1 MGMDTPEQWR
11 PITGYKGAYE
21 VSDQGRVRSVTRTIT
36 TAHGRTRTYK
46 GQIKEPTV
54 RDGGRLVVSL
64 QVDGQARA
72 RLVSHLVAEAFL
84 GERPQGMVVCHNNGN
99 PADNRLGN
107 LRYDT
112 MAGNMHDKKLHGTD
126 HNVNKTHCP
135 RNHSLSGAN
144 LIAAKLKVGS
154 RECRACNLSRS
165 YIKKHPELKDSFKA
179 IADSYFKKL
188 QA

>member
-1 MGMDTPEQWR
+1 MDTPEQWR
-11 PITGYKGAYE
+11 PIAGYKGAYE
-21 VSDQGRVRSVTRTIT
+21 VSDKGRVRSVTRTIT

-46 GQIKEPTV
+46 GQIKEQTV

-84 GERPQGMVVCHNNGN
+84 GERQQGMVVCHNNGN

-135 RNHSLSGAN
+135 RNHPLAGNN
-144 LIAAKLKVGS
+144 LVPAKLKIGV
-154 RECRACNLSRS
+154 RECLACARAQSYLRRHPKLEKSRA
-165 YIKKHPELKDSFKA
+165 E
-179 IADSYFKKL
+179 IADSYFKRL